1 MSQGRHIAG
10 FVGAVLLAAAT
21 AVSAAEPAPAAR
33 PTAGHGAGGAPSWA
47 FFEKYCVEC
56 HNATDWAGGFAY
68 DTMTPD
74 IAENAELME
83 KTVRKLRGQL
93 MPPGGHEQPPAADA
107 RAFIKWIES
116 DLDKAGAA
124 RVEPGHVGMHRL
136 NRKEYANA
144 VRDLLSV
151 NIDPTAMLPRDDIRE
166 GFDNIAAA
174 LQVSPAFVDQ
184 YVSAARQV
192 SVLAV
197 GNRHALPG
205 GAVYR
210 PAAASTQ
217 YFHQDGLPLGTRG
230 GFAVDHYFPADGDY
244 ELSVANMAQAL
255 WVYNMEFENTLVI
268 ALDGAP
274 VYEVT
279 IGGEEDMKAID
290 QKQDP
295 AVDAINKRLKNIR
308 FQAKAG
314 THRIAVAFRQRSFA
328 ESEDRLQQY
337 IPGGGQD
344 RILRV
349 ASFDVRG
356 PYNITG
362 ISAFPSRDRV
372 FTCYPK
378 SAAEEQPCAE
388 KILSTL
394 ARRAFRRPLE
404 AGDTA
409 GLLKIYQAGRQG
421 GDFEDGVRRGIAA
434 ILAHPAFLYR
444 TDVPAEPLQAK
455 DVFQISDLS
464 LASRLSFFLWSSLP
478 DDELIDV
485 AARGQLRDP
494 KVLEQ
499 QVRRMIAD
507 KRADSLATSFGYQW
521 LNVAKLAELD
531 LDPAV
536 YPYAAGAGDLRE
548 DFRTEIKLF
557 LTTIFREDR
566 SVLDL
571 LASDQT
577 WVNERLA
584 LHYEI
589 PGIRGNQFRR
599 VTLQNPV
606 RFGLL
611 GKGAT
616 LMASSYPNRTSPVV
630 RGNYI
635 MERITGTPPATPPA
649 NVTPLPETK
658 AGEKAL
664 TVKERA
670 AAHSVAPQCHSC
682 HAILDPLGFALENF
696 DSTGKYRTVDRF
708 AHTPIDTAAK
718 LPDGRPLNGPL
729 ELRKWLLETPDQFV
743 QNFTE
748 KLMTYAL
755 GRTLEY
761 RDMPVVRG
769 IVHETARNDYRF
781 VTLVMNIVNSDAF
794 QKSQLPPEKELPAT
808 KTAFVQP

>member
-1 MSQGRHIAG
+1 VI
-10 FVGAVLLAAAT
+10 
-21 AVSAAEPAPAAR
+21 
-33 PTAGHGAGGAPSWA
+33 
-47 FFEKYCVEC
+47 
-56 HNATDWAGGFAY
+56 
-68 DTMTPD
+68 
-74 IAENAELME
+74 
-83 KTVRKLRGQL
+83 
-93 MPPGGHEQPPAADA
+93 
-107 RAFIKWIES
+107 
-116 DLDKAGAA
+116 
-124 RVEPGHVGMHRL
+124 
-136 NRKEYANA
+136 
-144 VRDLLSV
+144 
-151 NIDPTAMLPRDDIRE
+151 
-166 GFDNIAAA
+166 
-174 LQVSPAFVDQ
+174 
-184 YVSAARQV
+184 
-192 SVLAV
+192 
-197 GNRHALPG
+197 
-205 GAVYR
+205 
-210 PAAASTQ
+210 
-217 YFHQDGLPLGTRG
+217 
-230 GFAVDHYFPADGDY
+230 GD
-244 ELSVANMAQAL
+244 VA
-255 WVYNMEFENTLVI
+255 
-268 ALDGAP
+268 
-274 VYEVT
+274 
-279 IGGEEDMKAID
+279 
-290 QKQDP
+290 
-295 AVDAINKRLKNIR
+295 
-308 FQAKAG
+308 
-314 THRIAVAFRQRSFA
+314 H
-328 ESEDRLQQY
+328 
-337 IPGGGQD
+337 
-344 RILRV
+344 
-349 ASFDVRG
+349 
-356 PYNITG
+356 
-362 ISAFPSRDRV
+362 
-372 FTCYPK
+372 
-378 SAAEEQPCAE
+378 
-388 KILSTL
+388 
-394 ARRAFRRPLE
+394 RAFRRPVTD
-404 AGDTA
+404 ADMA
-409 GLLKIYQAGRQG
+409 GLMRFYEIGRKESDFDTGIRRALTAVLANPNFLFRTDAPARPLPPGTIYQI
-421 GDFEDGVRRGIAA
+421 DD
-434 ILAHPAFLYR
+434 LA
-444 TDVPAEPLQAK
+444 
-455 DVFQISDLS
+455 

-485 AARGQLRDP
+485 AVRKQLRDP